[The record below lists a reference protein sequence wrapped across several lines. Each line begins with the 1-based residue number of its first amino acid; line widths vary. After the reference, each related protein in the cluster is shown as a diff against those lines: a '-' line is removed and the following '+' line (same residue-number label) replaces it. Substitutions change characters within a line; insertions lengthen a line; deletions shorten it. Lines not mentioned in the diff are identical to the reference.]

1 MTNLQKA
8 LAEYEAAHKEWFET
22 SIYAPKEQKDK
33 VDNRLKK
40 ARAEYE
46 KAYKEKFPN
55 HGIINF

>member
-1 MTNLQKA
+1 MTELQKVQ
-8 LAEYEAAHKEWFET
+8 AEYDNAHKAWFET

-40 ARAEYE
+40 ARSEYE
-46 KAYKEKFPN
+46 ATYKEKFPN